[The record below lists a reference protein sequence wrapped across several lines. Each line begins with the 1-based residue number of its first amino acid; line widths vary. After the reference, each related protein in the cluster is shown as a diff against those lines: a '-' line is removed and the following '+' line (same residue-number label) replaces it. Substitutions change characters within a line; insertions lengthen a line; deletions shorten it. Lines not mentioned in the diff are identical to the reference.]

1 MADVDIKDSPFDESP
16 IVPNLLPGDTEISFR
31 CHKDIKCFNACC
43 SNIDITLTPYD
54 IIRLKNRL
62 DMSSSEFLNEY
73 TVPFEFDKDSI
84 AGVKFKPVENGTA
97 CQFMV
102 DEGCSVYEDRPTSC
116 RYYPVGLV
124 SMRKSDEYN
133 DTASYA
139 LVEEEHCLGH
149 QEDRKLT
156 IDEYRD
162 EQGVD
167 VYDEMS
173 RGWRQLILKKK
184 SSGATIG
191 KPSLKSRQ
199 LFFMT
204 MYDVDRFRTFV
215 ASVGFQD
222 SFDVDEE
229 RMAKMLTDDVELM
242 LFGYDFM
249 KQVLFAEETIPLKE
263 GVKAQRVKEE
273 KEKIEEKQRAA
284 EAVYS
289 PDFEP
294 TDI

>member
-16 IVPNLLPGDTEISFR
+16 VVPKLLPGSTEISFR

-54 IIRLKNRL
+54 IIRLKQRL
-62 DMSSSEFLNEY
+62 DMSSSDFLNEY
-73 TVPFEFDKDSI
+73 TVPFEMDKDSI
-84 AGVKFKPVENGTA
+84 AGVKFKPVDNGTA
-97 CQFMV
+97 CRFMV

-124 SMRKSDEYN
+124 SMRKSDEYT

-139 LVEEEHCLGH
+139 LVEEAHCLGH
-149 QEDRKLT
+149 KEDRKLT

-162 EQGVD
+162 EQGVEI
-167 VYDEMS
+167 YDEMS

-184 SSGATIG
+184 SSGASIG
-191 KPSLKSRQ
+191 KPTIKSRQ

-204 MYDVDRFRTFV
+204 MYDVDRFRTFI

-222 SFDVDEE
+222 SFDVEEE

-263 GVKAQRVKEE
+263 GVKAERLKQE
-273 KEKIEEKQRAA
+273 KEMLAEKQRAA

-294 TDI
+294 TDF

>member
-1 MADVDIKDSPFDESP
+1 MSDVDIKDSPFDESP
-16 IVPNLLPGDTEISFR
+16 IVPELLPSSTEISFR

-62 DMSSSEFLNEY
+62 DMSSSDFLNEY

-124 SMRKSDEYN
+124 SMRKSDEYD

-156 IDEYRD
+156 IEEYRD

-167 VYDEMS
+167 IYDEMS

-204 MYDVDRFRTFV
+204 MYDVDRFRTFI

-229 RMAKMLTDDVELM
+229 RMAKMLTDDVELL

-263 GVKAQRVKEE
+263 GVKAERLKEE
-273 KEKIEEKQRAA
+273 QEKQAEKERAA
-284 EAVYS
+284 QAVYS

>member
-1 MADVDIKDSPFDESP
+1 MSDVDIKDSPFDESP
-16 IVPNLLPGDTEISFR
+16 IVPELLPASTEISFR

-54 IIRLKNRL
+54 IIRLKQRL
-62 DMSSSEFLNEY
+62 DMSSSDFLNEY
-73 TVPFEFDKDSI
+73 TVPYEFDKDSI
-84 AGVKFKPVENGTA
+84 AGVKFKPVEDGTA
-97 CQFMV
+97 CRFMV

-124 SMRKSDEYN
+124 SMRKSDEYT
-133 DTASYA
+133 DSASYA
-139 LVEEEHCLGH
+139 LVQEDHCLGH
-149 QEDRKLT
+149 KEDRKLT
-156 IDEYRD
+156 IEAYRD

-167 VYDEMS
+167 IYDEMS

-191 KPSLKSRQ
+191 KPTLKSRQ

-204 MYDVDRFRTFV
+204 MYDVDRFRTFI
-215 ASVGFQD
+215 ASAGFQD

-263 GVKAQRVKEE
+263 GIKAERLKEE
-273 KEKIEEKQRAA
+273 QAKLAEKEAA
-284 EAVYS
+284 AQAVYTA
-289 PDFEP
+289 DFES